1 LPHAGVFDLHE
12 PARFL
17 WIRCSQQDNG
27 SLLIRLFRFFNV
39 FIHLENESRQDP
51 PLKITFRQVEI
62 FLALASTLSF
72 SEAARITHLSQ
83 PALSAAVKRLE
94 ETLGARLFER
104 TTRHVALTAVGAE
117 FRRLA
122 EQLAGNVEQAQLR
135 IREYAAGK
143 RGRLVVAAS
152 PSIAASFLPAVIG
165 EFTRRWPEAE
175 LHLHDELSDIC
186 LEMVRTGKADLA
198 LTPGIT
204 GGGELASEELF
215 RDYLVAIFPRDHPLA
230 ARRTLKWP
238 DIRAYPQVAVNNRSQ
253 LRQTLNEQIQQLGQT
268 FVPAYEVAQVPTIL
282 GLISEGLGI
291 GVLSE
296 GLLARMNLDGLA
308 FRRISSASAYRR
320 ICTSMPVAMPPAPI
334 VAAFLDV
341 CRAAARRR
349 PATDKRRT

>member
-1 LPHAGVFDLHE
+1 
-12 PARFL
+12 
-17 WIRCSQQDNG
+17 
-27 SLLIRLFRFFNV
+27 
-39 FIHLENESRQDP
+39 
-51 PLKITFRQVEI
+51 
-62 FLALASTLSF
+62 
-72 SEAARITHLSQ
+72 
-83 PALSAAVKRLE
+83 
-94 ETLGARLFER
+94 
-104 TTRHVALTAVGAE
+104 
-117 FRRLA
+117 
-122 EQLAGNVEQAQLR
+122 
-135 IREYAAGK
+135 
-143 RGRLVVAAS
+143 
-152 PSIAASFLPAVIG
+152 
-165 EFTRRWPEAE
+165 
-175 LHLHDELSDIC
+175 
-186 LEMVRTGKADLA
+186 
-198 LTPGIT
+198 
-204 GGGELASEELF
+204 
-215 RDYLVAIFPRDHPLA
+215 HPLA